1 MEYDEGYVHLCQ
13 CLDHEYEKA
22 EQVSVPQLTV
32 QGRLRSH
39 SQFWVN
45 ELEPSSFVRD
55 SIMHGYRILLI
66 WCPDPVYYTNSRSA
80 SEHANFFE
88 EGMS

>member
-1 MEYDEGYVHLCQ
+1 MPDFVEYDESYAQLCH

-22 EQVSVPQLTV
+22 EQAGVSQLTV

-39 SQFWVN
+39 SHFWLD

-55 SIMHGYRILLI
+55 VIMHGYRIPFI
-66 WCPDPVYYTNSRSA
+66 RRPVLQEFQICS
-80 SEHANFFE
+80 
-88 EGMS
+88 